1 MQTIILTLL
10 VNNRDFFIAKYYLK
24 KIIVYILFNN
34 YVSFIQ
40 NNITKKN
47 I

>member
-24 KIIVYILFNN
+24 K
-34 YVSFIQ
+34 
-40 NNITKKN
+40 
-47 I
+47 